1 MNTIPRFLI
10 LFLLLPTAL
19 PQAQAQTLTRR
30 LEMKHGEFW
39 TTTFGSSEW
48 KRADIAFVIVKQTR
62 MLYVVRQDGSADTL
76 ASFPVCMMDSEAGFK
91 VQEGDGMTPDGIYNI
106 VYLNPASSYHLSM
119 KIDYPNVVDDKRH
132 ARHTRLTRQR
142 WSQGGDIFIHGKC
155 VSIGCVA
162 MTDSVIEKLYLLAA
176 TRQAARRRIPVLILP
191 FDSEAQ
197 YQQMIFHAETEF
209 DASGSVGWLMMR
221 SHLENMRDI
230 LLQYRATGRIPS
242 YSASADGLYNI
253 GRLQE

>member
-19 PQAQAQTLTRR
+19 PQAQTLTRR
-30 LEMKHGEFW
+30 LETRHGAYW
-39 TTTFGSSEW
+39 TETFGGSSW
-48 KRADIAFVIVKQTR
+48 KRSDIGFVIVKHTG
-62 MLYVVRQDGSADTL
+62 MLHVVRQDGSADTL

-91 VQEGDGMTPDGIYNI
+91 AQEGDGKTPDGIYSI
-106 VYLNPASSYHLSM
+106 VHLNPGSRYHLSM
-119 KIDYPNVVDDKRH
+119 KIDYPNAVDDKRH
-132 ARHTRLTRQR
+132 ARHTRLKRQR
-142 WSQGGDIFIHGKC
+142 WSQGGDIYIHGNC

-191 FDSEAQ
+191 FDSEAE

-209 DASGSVGWLMMR
+209 DASGSVEWLMMR

-230 LLQYRATGRIPS
+230 LLRYRATGRIPS
-242 YSASADGLYNI
+242 YAISADGLYNI
-253 GRLQE
+253 GRSQE